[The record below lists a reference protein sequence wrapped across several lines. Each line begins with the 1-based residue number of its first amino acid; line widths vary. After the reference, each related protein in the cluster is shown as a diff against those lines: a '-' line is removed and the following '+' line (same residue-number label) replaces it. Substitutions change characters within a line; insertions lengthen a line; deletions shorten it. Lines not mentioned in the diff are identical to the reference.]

1 MAHRK
6 MEDVSIQNRDL
17 LQVIA
22 KREESIHNTQVH
34 LDEKARECDSLYR
47 QVEQAR
53 EEAQKQVPLQCIVSV
68 SLTIWLHTL
77 FLCKFRML
85 CLHRWTKN

>member
-6 MEDVSIQNRDL
+6 TEEMSIQNRDL

-22 KREESIHNTQVH
+22 KREESIHNTQ
-34 LDEKARECDSLYR
+34 LRLEEKSRECDSLYR

-53 EEAQKQVPLQCIVSV
+53 EEAQKQVPLKFTV
-68 SLTIWLHTL
+68 SLVWL
-77 FLCKFRML
+77 
-85 CLHRWTKN
+85 